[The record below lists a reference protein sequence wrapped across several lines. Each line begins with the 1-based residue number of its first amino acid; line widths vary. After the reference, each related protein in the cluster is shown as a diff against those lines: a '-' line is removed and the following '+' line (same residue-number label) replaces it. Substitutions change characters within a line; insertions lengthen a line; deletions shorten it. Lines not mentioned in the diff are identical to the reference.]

1 MTLDTTANSPTTPRS
16 ASLPE
21 LIAAHSVLPAYG
33 LDARGAAADRRSL
46 FAAAG
51 FDWPADDTP
60 EAVHSRRT
68 DYPYSID
75 IGGGRLVAA
84 LDRHGVVRRV
94 VVADGEVD
102 VRERTIPG
110 VYTHK
115 TVRYWEGQLGW
126 DLSLDGQ
133 RVQLTPAHGF
143 LGGVLPLFTQTLG
156 TVQVQWLAA
165 APHRAIDGAH
175 VDYLI
180 AVTNNGPSAV
190 QATLQSEFR
199 LIKGNRDQVSLSIQ
213 SPAAGEHAS
222 SHSVAPGES
231 VEFEVRLEFG
241 TPDSAALRA
250 GDVRAALNAELHGRR
265 HGSGIL
271 TIPGEAWAS
280 GQMQRLVELA
290 RQSGL
295 NLTDGRSI
303 GSFWGSNANPIPD
316 VWFRDFAYTTLALVE
331 FAPDQAAANLG
342 YLCRYAI
349 PDAAWE
355 READVYPDA
364 TGLEHSIGNAC
375 LPAVVAGRLIE
386 IHGPAVVA
394 ALKPELSDYLTS
406 MLDQLFASHQ
416 GPDSLYST
424 LYISDGPSR
433 GDFHTGSNIVV
444 WAALSACADTLSDLV
459 GSDRSSQ
466 AARIAAQ
473 LRSAIESQCVTELGD
488 FGPGFVEGIYSDGRA
503 VAVHDGEESDLTLAS
518 YFGFAHRDDS
528 RVINHARWAWSPQN
542 PYYGK
547 VTGGVDFWDWDDY
560 NGITYPG
567 HAHQLA
573 AASTPT
579 ELASALDAIRRT
591 TDVDGSMWWWPFA
604 HGETDPTRVKRGL
617 GKCGWVAGVTTAR
630 LMHDVFGVR
639 RSWRTRT
646 VTVAP
651 YLPWGGFDW
660 SDLPLGD
667 GTLDLTVES
676 GSDKVTIALV
686 NHTSAEVTVNLEAPV
701 PVGAMIEDITFGSAN
716 ARYQSQVVQ
725 SYRGSAVR
733 MAGSVKPGASTDLTV
748 TLRTP
753 SAPS

>member
-1 MTLDTTANSPTTPRS
+1 MTLESTLSTASIPTTA
-16 ASLPE
+16 SLFD
-21 LIAAHSVLPAYG
+21 LIAAHGVLPAFG
-33 LDARGAAADRRSL
+33 LTSRGAAADRRSL

-51 FDWPADDTP
+51 FDWPAGDTP

-84 LDRHGVVRRV
+84 LDRHGVLRRV
-94 VVADGEVD
+94 VLADGEVD

-126 DLSLDGQ
+126 KLNLDGHT
-133 RVQLTPAHGF
+133 VQLAPAHGF
-143 LGGVLPLFTQTLG
+143 LGGVLPLFTQTVG
-156 TVQVQWLAA
+156 AVQVHWLAA
-165 APHRAIDGAH
+165 APHRAVDGAH

-180 AVTNNGPSAV
+180 AITNNGPSPAEAALLFDV
-190 QATLQSEFR
+190 QLT
-199 LIKGNRDQVSLSIQ
+199 KGDRDQVSVTIQ
-213 SPAAGEHAS
+213 PQAAGARAS
-222 SHSVAPGES
+222 SHRVSPGES

-241 TPDSAALRA
+241 TPSPAIVRA
-250 GDVRAALNAELHGRR
+250 GDIRAAVNAELHDRR
-265 HGSGIL
+265 HGSGTL
-271 TIPGEAWAS
+271 AIPGEAWAS

-295 NLTDGRSI
+295 NLADGRSI

-331 FAPDQAAANLG
+331 FAPEQAAANLR
-342 YLCRYAI
+342 YLCRYAL
-349 PDAAWE
+349 PNAAWE
-355 READVYPDA
+355 READVHPEA

-375 LPAVVAGRLIE
+375 LPAVIAGRLME
-386 IHGPAVVA
+386 VHGHAVVA
-394 ALKPELSDYLTS
+394 SLDPELSDYLTS
-406 MLDQLFASHQ
+406 LLDQLFASHQ

-444 WAALSACADTLSDLV
+444 WAALSACADALGDIV

-466 AARIAAQ
+466 AATIAAQ
-473 LRSAIESQCVTELGD
+473 LRSAINSRCVAELGD

-518 YFGFAHRDDS
+518 YFGFADRDDR
-528 RVINHARWAWSPQN
+528 RVINHARWAWSLQN
-542 PYYGK
+542 PYYGT

-560 NGITYPG
+560 NGITFPG

-573 AASTPT
+573 AASTPA
-579 ELASALDAIRRT
+579 ELTTALDAIRRT
-591 TDVDGSMWWWPFA
+591 TDADGSLWWWPFA

-617 GKCGWVAGVTTAR
+617 GKCGWAAGVTTAR

-639 RSWRTRT
+639 RSWRTCT
-646 VTVAP
+646 VTVSP
-651 YLPWGGFDW
+651 FLPWGGFDW
-660 SDLPLGD
+660 SDLPFGD
-667 GTLDLTVES
+667 GTLDITVAAD
-676 GSDKVTIALV
+676 SDKVTIRLV
-686 NHTSAEVTVNLEAPV
+686 NHTSAELTVNLEAAV
-701 PVGAMIEDITFGSAN
+701 PVGSMIEDITFGSAN

-733 MAGSVKPGASTDLTV
+733 MAGSVKPGGSTALIV

-753 SAPS
+753 SVPS